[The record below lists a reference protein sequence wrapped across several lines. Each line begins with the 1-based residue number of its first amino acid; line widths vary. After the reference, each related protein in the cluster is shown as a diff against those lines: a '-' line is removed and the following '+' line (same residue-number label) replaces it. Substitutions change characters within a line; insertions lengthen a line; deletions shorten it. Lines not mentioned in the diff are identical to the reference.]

1 MGDGVLLGAK
11 AVQQLQQMVR
21 EHTRRIRN
29 AEGQR
34 RQFGGV
40 RDNRRIAVLQEDLVA
55 AVDWQKNPSVA
66 TAKLARKKLGTA
78 DYIVTDEEVTV
89 VNRFENISLDVDTV
103 IGIEFIDGEWQPY
116 KADCARESESISI
129 WSAGGFESEQPGSIQ
144 PPGFPSP

>member
-1 MGDGVLLGAK
+1 MADGILLGPK
-11 AVQQLQQMVR
+11 AIAQLQQMMR
-21 EHTRRIRN
+21 EHVRRMRN
-29 AEGQR
+29 AESQR

-55 AVDWQKNPSVA
+55 AVDWLKNPSVA
-66 TAKLARKKLGTA
+66 TARLARKKPGTS

-116 KADCARESESISI
+116 KADCGPESQSMSIY
-129 WSAGGFESEQPGSIQ
+129 SAGDPQPEASVGASI
-144 PPGFPSP
+144 P

>member
-1 MGDGVLLGAK
+1 MTTGLLLSQK
-11 AVQQLQQMVR
+11 AVQQLQQMMR
-21 EHTRRIRN
+21 EHVRRMRN
-29 AEGQR
+29 TESQR

-55 AVDWQKNPSVA
+55 AVDWLKNPSVA
-66 TAKLARKKLGTA
+66 TAKLARKKPGTS

-116 KADCARESESISI
+116 KADCGPESQSMSIY
-129 WSAGGFESEQPGSIQ
+129 SAGDPEPEASVGGSI
-144 PPGFPSP
+144 P